1 MQSSVP
7 NPSAV
12 QATFAATLFD
22 EWYRHG
28 LREVVVCP
36 GSRSTPLAIAA
47 AGHGGLAV
55 HVRVDERSAGFF
67 AVGRALATSTP
78 VAIVVTSGT
87 AAAELH
93 AAVAEADLAGVALL
107 VVTADRPSELHG
119 VGAPQTIE
127 QRDLYQL
134 AVRRFEEPGVARLEA
149 SSSWRPLASRC
160 WRAAVGV
167 DGSGGPVH
175 VNVAFVEPLVA
186 DPLQL
191 PGGRVDGEPWRRDEP
206 RSVLTGEIDVRG
218 RRVLAVVGRGVHRE
232 TVASMN
238 DCGWAVVGD
247 ATVASTIAHYD
258 GLLRDSGFA
267 DAARPDVVVRLGGLP
282 ASKVLGEQLRRW
294 RIPAVAWRG
303 CGSLSDPDGT
313 IGVTYPGL
321 PDFAEQRLH
330 ADGTYREFWVSAST
344 AVEQWLEERESVDGP
359 LSEPDVARAVVT
371 ASSEHAVA
379 LVVGSSMPVRDVEW
393 WAAPRTSPTF
403 ANRGANGIDGVVST
417 VMGVGSG
424 GSVIGLV
431 GDVTFLHDVSGLVD
445 GLGTG
450 GGRCVLVVVDNN
462 GGGIFSFLS
471 QATALSAPDFESLF
485 GTPRQHD
492 LEAVARAFGH
502 QAVSVSTRATLRAE
516 IDAGLL
522 HEGVTVVVARVPD
535 RTTNVTI
542 HDEYVAGVAG
552 VWRSNP
558 S

>member
-12 QATFAATLFD
+12 QATFASTLFD

-28 LREVVVCP
+28 LRDVVVCP
-36 GSRSTPLAIAA
+36 GSRSTPLALAA
-47 AGHGGLAV
+47 AGHGGLRV

-67 AVGRALATSTP
+67 AIGRALASETP

-93 AAVAEADLAGVALL
+93 AAVAEADQAGVALL

-127 QRDLYQL
+127 QRDLYRS

-160 WRAAVGV
+160 WWAAVGV
-167 DGSGGPVH
+167 DGTGGPVH
-175 VNVAFVEPLVA
+175 INAAFVEPLVA
-186 DPLQL
+186 DPLLL
-191 PGGRVDGEPWRRDEP
+191 PAGRGQDAPWRRDESGP
-206 RSVLTGEIDVRG
+206 VEAGDIDLRG
-218 RRVLAVVGRGVHRE
+218 RRVLAVVGRGVRRA
-232 TVASMN
+232 TVASMT

-247 ATVASTIAHYD
+247 ATVAATIAHYD
-258 GLLRDSGFA
+258 GLLRDPDFA
-267 DAARPDVVVRLGGLP
+267 AAVRPDVVVRLGGMP
-282 ASKVLGEQLRRW
+282 ASKVLAEWMRRW
-294 RIPAVAWRG
+294 STAAVAWRG
-303 CGSLSDPDGT
+303 AGSLSDPDGS
-313 IGVTYPGL
+313 IGLSYAGL
-321 PDFAEQRLH
+321 PNFDDEHLH
-330 ADGTYREFWVSAST
+330 ADDSYRALWTAASS
-344 AVEQWLEERESVDGP
+344 AVERWLAEHDTAEGP

-371 ASSEHAVA
+371 ASTEHDVP
-379 LVVGSSMPVRDVEW
+379 LVIGSSMPIRDVEW

-417 VMGVGSG
+417 VMGVGVG
-424 GSVIGLV
+424 GAVIGLV

-445 GLGTG
+445 GLGAG
-450 GGRCVLVVVDNN
+450 GGRCVLVVIDND

-471 QATALSAPDFESLF
+471 QATALTSEVFESLF
-485 GTPRQHD
+485 GTPRHHD

-502 QAVSVSTRATLRAE
+502 QAVSVTTRAELRE
-516 IDAGLL
+516 QIDAGLARG
-522 HEGVTVVVARVPD
+522 GVSVVVARVPD

-542 HDEYVAGVAG
+542 HDQYVAGVHG
-552 VWRSNP
+552 VWRTSA

>member
-36 GSRSTPLAIAA
+36 GSRSTPLAIGA

-67 AVGRALATSTP
+67 AIGRALATSSP

-127 QRDLYQL
+127 QRDLYQS

-160 WRAAVGV
+160 WWAAVGI

-175 VNVAFVEPLVA
+175 VNAAFVEPLVA

-206 RSVLTGEIDVRG
+206 RRVFTGEIDVRG
-218 RRVLAVVGRGVHRE
+218 RRVLAVVGRGVARE
-232 TVASMN
+232 TVTSMN

-247 ATVASTIAHYD
+247 ATVTSTIAHYD
-258 GLLRDSGFA
+258 GLLRDPSFA
-267 DAARPDVVVRLGGLP
+267 GAARPDVVVRLGGLP

-303 CGSLSDPDGT
+303 CGSLSDPDGA

-321 PDFAEQRLH
+321 PDFAERRLH
-330 ADGTYREFWVSAST
+330 ADSAYREFWVNAST
-344 AVEQWLEERESVDGP
+344 AVEEWLEERESLDGP
-359 LSEPDVARAVVT
+359 LSEPDVARAVVA

-393 WAAPRTSPTF
+393 WAPTRTSPTF

-417 VMGVGSG
+417 VMGVGAG

-445 GLGTG
+445 GLGAG

-471 QATALSAPDFESLF
+471 QATALSAPDFELLF

-502 QAVSVSTRATLRAE
+502 QAVSVSTRAALRTE

-522 HEGVTVVVARVPD
+522 REGVTVVVARVPD

-542 HDEYVAGVAG
+542 HDEYVASVVGA
-552 VWRSNP
+552 WRSTP